1 MPSASSKRATGFGG
15 WRRRR
20 PFAAGLFML
29 LSGIVMVT
37 PAYLSFEVSNI
48 IIQVSTISGV
58 STLLIGALLATCA
71 IMAWYKPE
79 MRLLAGVAAMI
90 LGIVALPMS
99 NLGGFIIGT
108 LLALIGGA
116 LALSWTPEDKDRDGD
131 VVYDSENPD
140 DVAEQAEFEER
151 AESEQSEQA
160 EHSEHTEEAS
170 VDASAAA
177 VPASSVA
184 AEPVEPAETASL
196 SDRLQH
202 TDQHD
207 TAALDPQ
214 PAADESETQVIPTVE
229 ETAEPKRRK
238 PWSKLRRGSKTTVLA
253 LLVTMGTA
261 AGVVTYD
268 APNAQAQIPLPQLP
282 QLPGMPGQQPAQPG
296 QGGQPS
302 QQDTNQPQAPQ
313 VPGLPTLPQLP
324 PPPSLQDLANSPQ
337 IPEDLRFDFS
347 PPSPIPD
354 ELPVQDSMFEIKS
367 DSTKLVGHVKF
378 SLIQQPTTR
387 GPEPALRI
395 DADKA
400 ILDNLSVQFPG
411 TPANNYVSRNQR
423 SGPGQISTL
432 TGNFHIIVRK
442 LTVTPQVSGVTTFPI
457 TLDASMAPIELQKE
471 LSKVGLGQPE
481 ALASQLVMLNGVMDT
496 YFVKADQL
504 DLGPGTQIGD

>member
-1 MPSASSKRATGFGG
+1 
-15 WRRRR
+15 
-20 PFAAGLFML
+20 ML

-140 DVAEQAEFEER
+140 DVAEQAE
-151 AESEQSEQA
+151 SEQPEQA

-170 VDASAAA
+170 VDASAAT

-184 AEPVEPAETASL
+184 AEPVEPAETASQ

-302 QQDTNQPQAPQ
+302 QQDTTQP
-313 VPGLPTLPQLP
+313 
-324 PPPSLQDLANSPQ
+324 
-337 IPEDLRFDFS
+337 
-347 PPSPIPD
+347 
-354 ELPVQDSMFEIKS
+354 
-367 DSTKLVGHVKF
+367 
-378 SLIQQPTTR
+378 
-387 GPEPALRI
+387 
-395 DADKA
+395 
-400 ILDNLSVQFPG
+400 
-411 TPANNYVSRNQR
+411 
-423 SGPGQISTL
+423 
-432 TGNFHIIVRK
+432 
-442 LTVTPQVSGVTTFPI
+442 
-457 TLDASMAPIELQKE
+457 
-471 LSKVGLGQPE
+471 
-481 ALASQLVMLNGVMDT
+481 
-496 YFVKADQL
+496 
-504 DLGPGTQIGD
+504 

>member
-140 DVAEQAEFEER
+140 DVAEQTEFEER
-151 AESEQSEQA
+151 AEAEQ
-160 EHSEHTEEAS
+160 
-170 VDASAAA
+170 
-177 VPASSVA
+177 
-184 AEPVEPAETASL
+184 
-196 SDRLQH
+196 
-202 TDQHD
+202 
-207 TAALDPQ
+207 
-214 PAADESETQVIPTVE
+214 AADESETQVLPTVE
-229 ETAEPKRRK
+229 ETAEPSTRRK
-238 PWSKLRRGSKTTVLA
+238 PWSKLRRGSTTTVLA

-302 QQDTNQPQAPQ
+302 QQDTNKPQAPQ

-337 IPEDLRFDFS
+337 IPDDLRFDFS
-347 PPSPIPD
+347 PPSAIPD

-504 DLGPGTQIGD
+504 DLGPGTRIGD

>member
-151 AESEQSEQA
+151 AEAEQA
-160 EHSEHTEEAS
+160 EQAEETP

-184 AEPVEPAETASL
+184 AEPVEPVETASETASQ
-196 SDRLQH
+196 SDQMQH

-229 ETAEPKRRK
+229 ETAEPSKRRK
-238 PWSKLRRGSKTTVLA
+238 PWSKLRRGSTTTVLA

-282 QLPGMPGQQPAQPG
+282 QLPGMPGQQPSQPG

-302 QQDTNQPQAPQ
+302 QQDTNKPQAPQ

-347 PPSPIPD
+347 PPSAIPD